1 MDQQE
6 WRKIFQAVSL
16 VTYLGL
22 LMVIS
27 IGIGYFLGTRIDE
40 LLTTEPI
47 FMIAGLLIG
56 VASGFYTVYK
66 VIQGAFDDD

>member
-6 WRKIFQAVSL
+6 WRKIIQALSL

-27 IGIGYFLGTRIDE
+27 IGIGYFLGSKMDE
-40 LLTTEPI
+40 LLTTEPV

-66 VIQGAFDDD
+66 VIKGALGDD

>member
-1 MDQQE
+1 MNQKD
-6 WRKIFQAVSL
+6 WSKIFQAVGL

-27 IGIGYFLGTRIDE
+27 IGIGYFLGSKVDD
-40 LLTTEPI
+40 LLTTEPY

-56 VASGFYTVYK
+56 VAAGFYTVYK
-66 VIQGAFDDD
+66 VIKGALGDD

>member
-6 WRKIFQAVSL
+6 WRRILQAISL

-22 LMVIS
+22 LMVVA
-27 IGIGYFLGTRIDE
+27 IGIGYFLGSKIDE
-40 LLTTEPI
+40 LLTTEPV

-56 VASGFYTVYK
+56 VAAGFYSVYQ
-66 VIQGAFDDD
+66 VIKGAFGDD